1 MQPQVTTFIVH
12 VCRDALRHD
21 IHTHVDA
28 RRCKY
33 IVKARDRQQ
42 LQETSCRLFV
52 KMAVASFLAVRLHA
66 CFHACMTSTHEIFLG
81 TFEIYC
87 LQEMP
92 SRAVS

>member
-33 IVKARDRQQ
+33 IVKGERQATGTRNQ
-42 LQETSCRLFV
+42 LQTVCENGSCEFFGC
-52 KMAVASFLAVRLHA
+52 ASA
-66 CFHACMTSTHEIFLG
+66 CLHACMTSTHEIFLG